1 MAEMYDVIIAGA
13 GPGGTTAAYFLGQ
26 AGQRVLVLEK
36 EMLPRYKACGG
47 GLSARM
53 LAETFPF
60 PFEEVIETQVKAIAY
75 TFGQQTITIPLPDPS
90 VRTVMRDRFDAYL
103 LAHARAEVR
112 QGTAVRKV
120 TEPADRVIVETI
132 EGDTFVGRYLVGAD
146 GANSVVAHAL
156 GLRQGKTMAA
166 AIEAEVPA
174 SPEVLRR
181 FGEALQFIFGNV
193 HHGYAWIFPKAKGL
207 SVGIA
212 ALRPKPGQLQ
222 AALAQ
227 VAARYG
233 LSLAGVRLHGHPI
246 PIYTGWE
253 PIVTARILLVG
264 DAAGLVDPFSG
275 EGIRPAIKSGRLAA
289 EAILSGQPNRYSTL
303 IWREIGFSHTFGLGL
318 AFLFYNFPRICFL
331 LGAANP
337 YATHAFMDML
347 ADRAGYPEVILR
359 VFGTLPVFLLTEG
372 LAIVAG
378 LFGGLGWRNRVR
390 AAAYGTWMI

>member
-1 MAEMYDVIIAGA
+1 MVEIYDVIITGA
-13 GPGGTTAAYFLGQ
+13 GPGGATAAYFLGE

-36 EMLPRYKACGG
+36 ETLPRYKACGG
-47 GLSARM
+47 GLSASM
-53 LAETFPF
+53 LAEIFPF
-60 PFEEVIETQVKAIAY
+60 SFETVIETRVKAIAY
-75 TFGQQTITIPLPDPS
+75 AFDRRVITIPVPNRS
-90 VRTVMRDRFDAYL
+90 AQTVRRDRFDAHL
-103 LAHARAEVR
+103 LAYARAEVG

-120 TEPADRVIVETI
+120 TETADRVIVETVD
-132 EGDTFVGRYLVGAD
+132 GDTFVGRYLIGAD

-156 GLRQGKTMAA
+156 GLRRDKALAA

-174 SPEVLRR
+174 SPETLRR
-181 FGEALQFIFGNV
+181 FGQALLFIFGDIRQ
-193 HHGYAWIFPKAKGL
+193 GYAWIFPKADHL
-207 SVGIA
+207 SVGMA
-212 ALRPKPGQLQ
+212 ALHPKPGQLQ

-227 VAARYG
+227 VATCYG

-246 PIYTGWE
+246 PIYTHRE
-253 PIVTARILLVG
+253 PIATARVLLVG

-289 EAILSGQPNRYSTL
+289 EAILSGQPNRYPGL

-318 AFLFYNFPRICFL
+318 ALLFYNFPRACFL

-359 VFGTLPVFLLTEG
+359 IFGTLPVFLLAEG

-378 LFGGLGWRNRVR
+378 LCGGLGWRNRVR
-390 AAAYGTWMI
+390 TAAYRT